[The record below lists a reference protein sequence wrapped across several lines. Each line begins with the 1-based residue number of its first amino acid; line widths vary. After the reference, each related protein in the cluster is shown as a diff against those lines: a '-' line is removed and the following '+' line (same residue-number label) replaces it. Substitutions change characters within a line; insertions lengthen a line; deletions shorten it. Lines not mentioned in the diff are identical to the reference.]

1 MNSSPNDSMQINEPI
16 QSTTLLIRNYPS
28 LVSQP
33 NKVSGNMKEL
43 GVGLD
48 PDSPPKTVFVSKMN
62 KIAKKLEMAMKNPQL
77 EKKLAF
83 FKEKYCDIEMR
94 ATPLDHSTPFIKRN
108 STHKTDNN
116 IEKDPRKSFNEQPVF
131 GPIFYD
137 DGSTYIGQ
145 FKKGQKFGFGKLIY
159 SDGSFYL
166 GEWMNDLRWGRG
178 TFGFKTGDIFIG
190 RFSKDAINGQGNPC
204 YFKNPD

>member
-1 MNSSPNDSMQINEPI
+1 MGSLCTREAYNDIESSQNEAVGSIYNTNTNKNSLNTHDLRQAMNSSPNDSMQINEPI

-116 IEKDPRKSFNEQPVF
+116 IEKDPRKSFNE
-131 GPIFYD
+131 
-137 DGSTYIGQ
+137 
-145 FKKGQKFGFGKLIY
+145 
-159 SDGSFYL
+159 
-166 GEWMNDLRWGRG
+166 
-178 TFGFKTGDIFIG
+178 
-190 RFSKDAINGQGNPC
+190 
-204 YFKNPD
+204 